1 MSVSDEQKELDKELE
16 ILRGEVAMLD
26 SMIAEV
32 QQQVDQ
38 ATLNLTKLQYV
49 RSALQDYLDRN
60 PELPF
65 EEEE

>member
-1 MSVSDEQKELDKELE
+1 MSVSDKRKELDKELE
-16 ILRGEVAMLD
+16 TLRGEVDMLD

-32 QQQVDQ
+32 QEQVDK

>member
-1 MSVSDEQKELDKELE
+1 MSELNKELE
-16 ILRGEVAMLD
+16 TLRGEVDMLD

-32 QQQVDQ
+32 QEQVDK

>member
-1 MSVSDEQKELDKELE
+1 MSVSDKQKEVDKILE
-16 ILRGEVAMLD
+16 TLRGEVDMLD

-32 QQQVDQ
+32 EEQVEK
-38 ATLNLTKLQYV
+38 ATLNLTKLQHV

>member
-1 MSVSDEQKELDKELE
+1 MSELNKELE
-16 ILRGEVAMLD
+16 TLRGEVDMLD
-26 SMIAEV
+26 NMIAEV
-32 QQQVDQ
+32 QEQVDK